1 MDASALEIV
10 RRWLTAVNAG
20 DADAALAL
28 TAPEVRIIGPR
39 GAATG
44 HAVLRGWIAQA
55 GATFETRRTFAR
67 GTAVVV
73 AQHGVWRD
81 PASGAVRGEADV
93 ATRFRVA
100 ERQVVEL
107 QRFDHLDASLAE
119 AGLSPADEVP
129 PTSGE
134 HAI

>member
-1 MDASALEIV
+1 MHASAHEIV
-10 RRWLTAVNAG
+10 QRWLAAVNAG

-28 TAPEVRIIGPR
+28 TSPEIRLIGPR

-44 HAVLRGWIAQA
+44 HAVLRRWIAQA
-55 GATFETRRTFAR
+55 GATFEVRRTFAR

-81 PASGAVRGEADV
+81 PATGAVRGEADV

-100 ERQVVEL
+100 DHQVVEL
-107 QRFDHLDASLAE
+107 QRFDQMDAALAG

-129 PTSGE
+129 PTSCE
-134 HAI
+134 RAI